1 MVKLL
6 IVQGGRGEI
15 AVSLVN
21 SPNEISENG
30 RVPQKRRGAL
40 FPARRRKIGKHSE
53 QTEIIVP

>member
-1 MVKLL
+1 M
-6 IVQGGRGEI
+6 QGGRGEI